1 MHFRRIFFTSVFI
14 FRISVK
20 THGKVPGKMKELSEK
35 FNYGTRRVFMSKQI
49 VASAPPAGESFGKK
63 YGLIIG
69 LLVMLGIMMLPA
81 QPGLPI
87 AGQRMLAILVFSVIV
102 WMTDTIS
109 YPVSAGAI
117 MALMAFSLG
126 TSPDPAVPA
135 KLIGTSKGLTMA
147 LGGFANTALALV
159 AGALF
164 IAAAMMKTGLD
175 KRIALVVLSKI
186 GAKTNRVLAGVIF
199 VGLLLSFFVPSTTAR
214 VSCLVPIVMGIIM
227 AFGVERKSRF
237 AAVMMIATAQADSI
251 WNVGIKTAAAQNMI
265 AVGFIEKQLGVNI
278 TWMEWFIAAL
288 PFAVLM
294 SVALYYV
301 LMKLMPPEMDEIA
314 GGDAVVAKA
323 LADLG
328 PMKTDEKKML
338 FISFVLLFLWS
349 TEKVLHPFDTSSTT
363 IAAIAIMLL
372 PKIGVMS
379 WAEAQS
385 KIPWGT
391 VILFGVG
398 ISLGSAILATKAAA
412 WIAKII
418 VSAFGLQTLP
428 ALVILAILAAFLIV
442 IHLGFAS
449 ATALA
454 SAMIPIIISILQS
467 VKTPGINVVG
477 MTMILQYVVSFG
489 FILRSMRPQNMVA
502 YGTETFEVRD
512 FIKTGIPLTIIAYLL
527 ILLMGATYWKWLGIV

>member
-1 MHFRRIFFTSVFI
+1 
-14 FRISVK
+14 
-20 THGKVPGKMKELSEK
+20 
-35 FNYGTRRVFMSKQI
+35 MSKI
-49 VASAPPAGESFGKK
+49 NPVVPCAPQSFGQK

-69 LLVMLGIMMLPA
+69 LVVMLGIMMLPTPA
-81 QPGLPI
+81 DLPV
-87 AGQRMLAILVFSVIV
+87 AGHRMLAILVFSVIV

-109 YPVSAGAI
+109 YPVSAAVI
-117 MALMAFSLG
+117 LALMAFTLG
-126 TSPDPAVPA
+126 VSPDPAKPA
-135 KLIGTSKGLTMA
+135 ALMGTSRGLTIA

-199 VGLLLSFFVPSTTAR
+199 VGFLLSFFVPSTTAR

-227 AFGVERKSRF
+227 AFGVEKKSKF
-237 AAVMMIATAQADSI
+237 AGVMMIATAQADSI

-278 TWMEWFIAAL
+278 TWMNWFIAAL

-301 LMKLMPPEMDEIA
+301 LMKVMPPEMDEIA
-314 GGDAVVAKA
+314 GGDAVVAKE
-323 LADLG
+323 LAALG

-338 FISFVLLFLWS
+338 FISFVLLFFWA
-349 TEKVLHPFDTSSTT
+349 TEKVVHPFDTSSTT
-363 IAAIAIMLL
+363 IAAIAFMLL
-372 PKIGVMS
+372 PGIGVMS
-379 WAEAQS
+379 WKEAQPN
-385 KIPWGT
+385 IPWGT

-398 ISLGSAILATKAAA
+398 ISLGSAILSTKAAA
-412 WIAKII
+412 WIAKLI
-418 VSAFGLQTLP
+418 VATFGLQTMP
-428 ALVILAILAAFLIV
+428 ALVILAILMAFLII

-454 SAMIPIIISILQS
+454 SAMIPIIISVLQS
-467 VKTPGINVVG
+467 VTTPGINVVG

-489 FILRSMRPQNMVA
+489 FILPVNAPQNMVA

-512 FIKTGIPLTIIAYLL
+512 FIKTGIPLTVIAYLL
-527 ILLMGATYWKWLGIV
+527 IMVLGATYWKWLGLV